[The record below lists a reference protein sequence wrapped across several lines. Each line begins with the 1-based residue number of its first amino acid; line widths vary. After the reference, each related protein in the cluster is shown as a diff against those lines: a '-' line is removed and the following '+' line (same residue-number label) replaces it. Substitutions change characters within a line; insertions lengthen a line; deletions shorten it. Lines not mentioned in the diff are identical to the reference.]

1 MTDRQRRILT
11 TTSQHAHGRQGWCVI
26 HRSDADRALSRINRG
41 TLGDF
46 DIPDLPVESFTIR
59 MMGRSQAN
67 RLVGRIQG
75 RRTRHRFD
83 ENSVGLNA

>member
-11 TTSQHAHGRQGWCVI
+11 TTSQHAHGRQGWRVI

-59 MMGRSQAN
+59 MMGRPQAN